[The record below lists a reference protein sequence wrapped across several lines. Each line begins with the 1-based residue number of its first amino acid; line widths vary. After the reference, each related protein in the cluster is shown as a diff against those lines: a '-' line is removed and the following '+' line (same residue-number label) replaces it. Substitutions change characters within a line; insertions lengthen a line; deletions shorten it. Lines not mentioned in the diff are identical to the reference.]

1 MSKKSIIHHF
11 ISIFALIAVLLI
23 YFYPTIQGKILVQ
36 DDITRSIATSK
47 EARDF
52 RADTG
57 EEALWTNSQFGG
69 MPTFQMNTEYPSNLM
84 RYFEKGLKFY
94 RILPDKTGLI
104 FMLLLGFYFLLITLG
119 VDKKISVIGAIA
131 FGFSTFFIISAKK

>member
-84 RYFEKGLKFY
+84 RYFEKGLKF
-94 RILPDKTGLI
+94 
-104 FMLLLGFYFLLITLG
+104 
-119 VDKKISVIGAIA
+119 AIA
-131 FGFSTFFIISAKK
+131 LDSCAGRGPLELFNNSGISNNPEWELYLTNHQNNESSSKWNG